1 MLVYR
6 IASPQYAGDLSG
18 NGAKLYGGRWNA
30 KGTAVVYLTSSRAL
44 AVMELLVHLRPED
57 LQRPYALMTFDV
69 PDDKVL
75 KLAVKDLPKDW
86 QHEERKSSLHRITSD
101 FVAKGVHLLMEV
113 PSVLIEEESNYIL
126 NPLHPDAAKVKL
138 VAQRSFNFDQR
149 LKG

>member
-75 KLAVKDLPKDW
+75 KLAIKDLPKDW
-86 QHEERKSSLHRITSD
+86 QHEERKSPLHGFPSV
-101 FVAKGVHLLMEV
+101 FVEKGVHLLMEV
-113 PSVLIEEESNYIL
+113 PSFLMKKKKNYIQ
-126 NPLHPDAAKVKL
+126 NP
-138 VAQRSFNFDQR
+138 
-149 LKG
+149 